1 MWINHPCPNTADGLH
16 DLTGIMFKM
25 RAVVRFEAHANH
37 TEQYYSWY
45 SPIAHAVPTDWSAE
59 VELHALPMDN
69 NNLAYP
75 PPEVALTLVCNAC
88 GVQTTF
94 SGLRLLDM
102 KLTALGATETYTAPG
117 LVE

>member
-45 SPIAHAVPTDWSAE
+45 SPIAHAV
-59 VELHALPMDN
+59 PMDN